1 MTGPADGPSYP
12 QELSGDELLGYLAEV
27 DAELPSGSHI
37 EIAAAGGG
45 ALALRW
51 ATRTTT
57 DLDIVS
63 EGMPQ
68 SLRAAA
74 AVVAERHG
82 LRPDWI
88 NDATKAFAPSLDP
101 QLKAAYTGERLR
113 VFVAG
118 TRYLLATK
126 LFSGR
131 DADFDD
137 AVRLATEEGIGD
149 AEEMLNLLSSA
160 YPSRLLTPR
169 VEYYTR
175 QVAEAVRQRALQ
187 GQAEEQTR

>member
-88 NDATKAFAPSLDP
+88 NDAAKAFAPSLDP

-137 AVRLATEEGIGD
+137 AVRLATEDGIGN
-149 AEEMLNLLSSA
+149 AEEMLNLLSVA

-175 QVAEAVRQRALQ
+175 QVAEAVRQRTLQ
-187 GQAEEQTR
+187 AQAEEQTR